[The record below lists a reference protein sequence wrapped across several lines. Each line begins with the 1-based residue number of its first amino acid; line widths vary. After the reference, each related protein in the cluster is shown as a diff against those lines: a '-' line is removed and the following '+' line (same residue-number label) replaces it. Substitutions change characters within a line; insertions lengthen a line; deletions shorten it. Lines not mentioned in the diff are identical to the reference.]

1 MHKIAP
7 PEHFDDFKQ
16 EVFLILTQK
25 QDDVLRAYNDNKH
38 LFYAI
43 RIMVN
48 LATQERNVYHKTYR
62 NRNLPFR
69 EDIFEESSIFKQQK
83 TRELEKLVFVLPDSY
98 KVQCDESDELSI
110 RKIKEEEEIKLLDR
124 IEGLEEKTGTC
135 YYRLLV
141 AAIKKHG
148 TYREVSRQTGI
159 PLTSIHNAVKKIR
172 KIISDD

>member
-1 MHKIAP
+1 LHKIAP

-25 QDDVLRAYNDNKH
+25 KDDVQRAYNDNKH
-38 LFYAI
+38 LFYSV

-48 LATQERNVYHKTYR
+48 LANQERNVYHKTYR
-62 NRNLPFR
+62 NGNLPFK
-69 EDIFEESSIFKQQK
+69 EEIFEQVPCEASE
-83 TRELEKLVFVLPDSY
+83 EL
-98 KVQCDESDELSI
+98 QI
-110 RKIKEEEEIKLLDR
+110 RRIKEDDEIKLLNR
-124 IEGLEEKTGTC
+124 IEGLEETTGTC

-172 KIISDD
+172 KIITND